1 MLDELGLDDEDIE
14 DDDKVITPS
23 LFGRVV
29 IFPVKPIFVEVSDEI
44 VQFLFGHSS
53 NTFRT
58 ST

>member
-44 VQFLFGHSS
+44 V
-53 NTFRT
+53 
-58 ST
+58 